1 MTFFNPQKDIL
12 EVRLTTYGVQLYSA
26 GKFKPEIFITTDC
39 GVLYEDFE
47 LAADFREYLREN
59 FAILR
64 PQRDDTGFDTGIQN
78 FDYLFDSLSPYSIGS
93 TLETVVEDES
103 RAMVSN
109 IHLAFR
115 KGLVASATKDSNV
128 INVVLNDVVSLFSK
142 TTIPN
147 ESIVV
152 DNIFERDNGQFYQ
165 ISEDYLFVDVTE
177 HGAEFTKENFWLLVY
192 EKYGTEYQQVDLE
205 EQYLSEFGLVDSKRD
220 ITAEIDVKTDNKID
234 DLYVCKHSQK
244 INDNNNVYIT
254 NKGTINV
261 DLMGKMCK
269 DNLTSQ
275 KFQKVYI
282 NRKEKDLGDQC

>member
-64 PQRDDTGFDTGIQN
+64 PQREDAGFDTGIQN
-78 FDYLFDSLSPYSIGS
+78 FDYLFDGLSPYSIGS
-93 TLETVVEDES
+93 TLETVVDDES
-103 RAMVSN
+103 RTMVPN
-109 IHLAFR
+109 INLEFG

-128 INVVLNDVVSLFSK
+128 INVVLDDVVSIFSK
-142 TTIPN
+142 TDLPN
-147 ESIVV
+147 ESIVS
-152 DNIFERDNGQFYQ
+152 DNVLERTDNQFYQ
-165 ISEDYLFVDVTE
+165 FTEDYLFVDVME
-177 HGAEFTKENFWLLVY
+177 NGAEFTKENFWLLVY
-192 EKYGTEYQQVDLE
+192 EKYGTEYRQVDLE
-205 EQYLSEFGLVDSKRD
+205 ERYLNEFGLVDSKVD
-220 ITAEIDVKTDNKID
+220 ITAEIDVKVDNKIND
-234 DLYVCKHSQK
+234 MYMCKHAQK
-244 INDNNNVYIT
+244 INDNNNIYIT

-275 KFQKVYI
+275 KFPKVYI

>member
-64 PQRDDTGFDTGIQN
+64 SQREDTGFDTGIQN

-103 RAMVSN
+103 RTMVPN
-109 IHLAFR
+109 INLAFGS
-115 KGLVASATKDSNV
+115 GLVASATKDSNV
-128 INVVLNDVVSLFSK
+128 INVVLDDVVSLFSK
-142 TTIPN
+142 TVIPN
-147 ESIVV
+147 ESILA
-152 DNIFERDNGQFYQ
+152 DNIFEREANQFYQ
-165 ISEDYLFVDVTE
+165 FSEDYLFVDVSE
-177 HGAEFTKENFWLLVY
+177 QGAEFTKENFWLLVY
-192 EKYGTEYQQVDLE
+192 EKYGAEYRQVDLE
-205 EQYLSEFGLVDSKRD
+205 ERYLNEFGLVDSKVD
-220 ITAEIDVKTDNKID
+220 ITAEIDVKVDNKID
-234 DLYVCKHSQK
+234 DMYMCKHAQK
-244 INDNNNVYIT
+244 INDNNNIYIT

-275 KFQKVYI
+275 KFPKVYI